1 LIEGSMSQQDRTER
15 RRVDRRRQPVG
26 SPPFLTANGLVPI
39 ERRAR
44 VDRRFSWFREL
55 VLDFDGA

>member
-1 LIEGSMSQQDRTER
+1 MSQQDRTER
-15 RRVDRRRQPVG
+15 R
-26 SPPFLTANGLVPI
+26 
-39 ERRAR
+39 R

>member
-1 LIEGSMSQQDRTER
+1 MGQQDRTER
-15 RRVDRRRQPVG
+15 RRVDRRRQPAG